1 MRKIFF
7 VLVLIST
14 MSSAQKLEFQSIDSL
29 NAKKEILFSGA
40 KSWVSN
46 TFNSSKSVIDMD
58 DKDSGRIIGKAFLQD
73 SKQHRCMSYYE
84 ISSVSFKFTI
94 DVKDN
99 KYRIV
104 LSDFNHLGKQVSA
117 GSLDSDQAPAGFG
130 FGCGKKNAQRVY
142 DEIKLNVKDQSEK
155 LFKDFRDKMVEA
167 VKKDDF

>member
-1 MRKIFF
+1 MKKIFIFLTF
-7 VLVLIST
+7 VSV
-14 MSSAQKLEFQSIDSL
+14 MGNAQKLEFQSIDSIS
-29 NAKKEILFSGA
+29 AKKNILFSAA

-46 TFNSSKSVIDMD
+46 TFNSAKSVIDME
-58 DKDSGRIIGKAFLQD
+58 DKDSGRIIGKAFLHD

-117 GSLDSDQAPAGFG
+117 GSLDTDLAPNGFG

-142 DEIKLNVKDQSEK
+142 DEIKLDVKNQSEA
-155 LFKDFRDKMVEA
+155 LFKDFKFKMTDA